1 MVLDKGLFVTFE
13 GPDACGKSTVSKLVY
28 EKLIDFLNNRD
39 SVILTREPGGTEV
52 GEKIREILIN
62 YDIDPRT
69 EALLFAASRTE
80 HVWNIIM
87 KAKAN
92 KKIILCDRFI
102 HSSLVY
108 QGIVKNLGYKN
119 VFKVNQFGISQIK
132 PDIVF
137 YFSASPKL
145 LMDRKAKDSN
155 RNIFD
160 RLENQYT
167 QEENLRKIIGGY
179 SSILQFDNRN
189 VIRLD
194 ASKSA
199 EELAIRIFS
208 TIIERVSKK

>member
-1 MVLDKGLFVTFE
+1 MHLDKGLFVSFE

-28 EKLIDFLNNRD
+28 QKLIEFLNNRD
-39 SVILTREPGGTEV
+39 LVVLTREPGGTEV
-52 GEKIREILIN
+52 GEKIREILVN
-62 YDIDPRT
+62 YDVDPRT

-80 HVWNIIM
+80 HVWNVIM

-119 VFKVNQFGISQIK
+119 VYKINQFGISKIK

-137 YFSASPKL
+137 YFSANSRVL
-145 LMDRKAKDSN
+145 LERKAKDET

-160 RLENQYT
+160 RLENQYS
-167 QEENLRKIIGGY
+167 QEENLRKVIGGY
-179 SSILQFDNRN
+179 SSILQFDNKN

-194 ASKSA
+194 ATKSP
-199 EELAIRIFS
+199 EELANRIFV
-208 TIIERVSKK
+208 TIIERVK

>member
-1 MVLDKGLFVTFE
+1 MQLDKGLFVAFE

-28 EKLIDFLNNRD
+28 QKLINFFNNKD

-52 GEKIREILIN
+52 GEKIREILVN

-80 HVWNIIM
+80 HVWNVIL

-119 VFKVNQFGISQIK
+119 VYKVNQFGISKIK

-137 YFSASPKL
+137 YFSANPKVL
-145 LMDRKAKDSN
+145 LERKTKDKDRD
-155 RNIFD
+155 IFD
-160 RLENQYT
+160 RLDNQYA
-167 QEENLRKIIGGY
+167 QEENLKKIIGGY

-194 ASKSA
+194 ALKPV
-199 EELAIRIFS
+199 EELANKICA
-208 TIIERVSKK
+208 TILERVR